1 MARLSPSPTIT
12 TANPRNSKTT
22 TTITTT
28 RISTTVPGRFAYAP
42 AEARLRP
49 LVQDSA
55 HHMSNW
61 QMEVCIA
68 LTINPRADTFR
79 YPRVQWLLPSWC
91 SSFANFNPIPFA
103 AALIGQVHHTILA
116 PPVSPTGRLERVAV
130 KIQFPN
136 IEESVAGDLIY
147 NCILLTTGQLFSRRL
162 FLNKAVDVLRA
173 LLFCTANGW
182 SWL

>member
-12 TANPRNSKTT
+12 TGNPCNSKTT

-61 QMEVCIA
+61 QMESA
-68 LTINPRADTFR
+68 MA
-79 YPRVQWLLPSWC
+79 
-91 SSFANFNPIPFA
+91 SSIV
-103 AALIGQVHHTILA
+103 VHHTILA

-147 NCILLTTGQLFSRRL
+147 NCILLTTGQLFSRRI